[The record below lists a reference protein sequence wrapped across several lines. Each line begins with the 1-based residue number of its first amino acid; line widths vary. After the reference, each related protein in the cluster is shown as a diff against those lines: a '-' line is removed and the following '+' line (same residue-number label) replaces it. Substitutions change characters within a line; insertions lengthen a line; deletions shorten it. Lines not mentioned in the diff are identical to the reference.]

1 MCVYVLVFYVGGRY
15 VSGLLV
21 LDVVGMRMGMRGRV
35 VRRVGVVGLHAA
47 LVHALLVAHVAHSA
61 HHAHHCWVGLDGVV
75 LYGVDGRRVGDVWQ
89 RQQRL
94 VEHALALAGA
104 VRVRPALLR
113 VRVAAVVGPLVTH
126 VVVMLVLVVVGV
138 LIAILVASTAL
149 ESGAQQRSLRVAL
162 ALRQRRLVGLLVLVV
177 GGRTLVQRDARHVLR
192 QLARRVVAGRR
203 RRRRRSPVRRPEA
216 VHAQVV
222 VVAERCY
229 IIHGQISAI
238 SLHALEDVRV
248 DAGRRRRRQVRR
260 VRRGGRRRPHHAL
273 HAAHVAAAVARA
285 HATNRVHRVGIG
297 GERVGSSGS
306 RSPHRGRRSDPVR
319 YHVAATT
326 SLGMMVV
333 IGRTAIRLSMCELVG
348 RSARARPAVHH

>member
-113 VRVAAVVGPLVTH
+113 VRVA
-126 VVVMLVLVVVGV
+126 VVV
-138 LIAILVASTAL
+138 
-149 ESGAQQRSLRVAL
+149 
-162 ALRQRRLVGLLVLVV
+162 
-177 GGRTLVQRDARHVLR
+177 
-192 QLARRVVAGRR
+192 
-203 RRRRRSPVRRPEA
+203 
-216 VHAQVV
+216 
-222 VVAERCY
+222 
-229 IIHGQISAI
+229 
-238 SLHALEDVRV
+238 
-248 DAGRRRRRQVRR
+248 
-260 VRRGGRRRPHHAL
+260 
-273 HAAHVAAAVARA
+273 
-285 HATNRVHRVGIG
+285 N
-297 GERVGSSGS
+297 
-306 RSPHRGRRSDPVR
+306 
-319 YHVAATT
+319 
-326 SLGMMVV
+326 
-333 IGRTAIRLSMCELVG
+333 
-348 RSARARPAVHH
+348 